1 MARNDH
7 SLRAR
12 ERFRFGGRKHVGENS
27 DAVKITKHF
36 SFNSLLSLISNE
48 NSFRIAWLGVS
59 HRARPAASLSRTTQD
74 INRAVN
80 LRSAD

>member
-36 SFNSLLSLISNE
+36 SFNSFLSLISNE
-48 NSFRIAWLGVS
+48 KFAWLGVS
-59 HRARPAASLSRTTQD
+59 HRERPAASLSRTTQD

-80 LRSAD
+80 L